1 MNLRQLFN
9 DLRTPKFVVPAELKR
24 PTFEVNADLE
34 RRANAARIAMGDAY
48 LCAVPVKRKIQENE
62 DTWVRIADV
71 PEDSF
76 PIG

>member
-48 LCAVPVKRKIQENE
+48 LCAVPVNRPQPPVDFDNLP
-62 DTWVRIADV
+62 AA
-71 PEDSF
+71 
-76 PIG
+76 